1 MSTGRI
7 RAEATHGYVLD
18 MDEVRQILGIVAS
31 NQPSSAWNLPRTVIL
46 VGHNFRG
53 DFEKT
58 AREVPFNLRFNEAN
72 VIGVID
78 TQWLAEDT
86 NYEFNKLFPPVPV
99 GVHTQMV
106 SRET

>member
-1 MSTGRI
+1 MSTGRL
-7 RAEATHGYVLD
+7 RAEATHGHVLD

-46 VGHNFRG
+46 VDHNFRG

-58 AREVPFNLRFNEAN
+58 VREVPYNLRSNEAN

-78 TQWLAEDT
+78 TQRLAEDT
-86 NYEFNKLFPPVPV
+86 SYSSTNYFPLFL

-106 SRET
+106 S